1 MKSEVAKITM
11 AAIIGIGILAAQ
23 GCGSTS
29 IEGSWSITKLQMD
42 GMDKPE
48 KVEKVVKEL
57 AQNYEGEVSEEEIQ
71 QGVDMLSG
79 IGLTFYENGSMSMS
93 QSAYGMNVNGTW
105 TEAGDNVYAIQTPVE
120 NVDVTLDGK
129 ELIMEDVSSGNICVF
144 EKN

>member
-1 MKSEVAKITM
+1 M

-79 IGLTFYENGSMSMS
+79 IGLTFYENGSMSI
-93 QSAYGMNVNGTW
+93 T
-105 TEAGDNVYAIQTPVE
+105 
-120 NVDVTLDGK
+120 
-129 ELIMEDVSSGNICVF
+129 
-144 EKN
+144 

>member
-1 MKSEVAKITM
+1 MKSEFAKITM

-71 QGVDMLSG
+71 H
-79 IGLTFYENGSMSMS
+79 
-93 QSAYGMNVNGTW
+93 GTW

>member
-1 MKSEVAKITM
+1 MKSEFAKITM

-23 GCGSTS
+23 G
-29 IEGSWSITKLQMD
+29 ITKLQMD

-93 QSAYGMNVNGTW
+93 QSAYGLNVNGTW

-129 ELIMEDVSSGNICVF
+129 ELICFLRKYLRI
-144 EKN
+144 